1 MMMMKVFNSK
11 AAAEEYMSS
20 HTLTFSTPELTLLRY
35 SFWLGD
41 IITDPHNKEN
51 TIPRMMSYMEE
62 KDENTIVKIIDDDKY
77 VPTGAVR
84 KIGQKIPNIKYCSE
98 CGKENS
104 ADARFCVECGENQK

>member
-1 MMMMKVFNSK
+1 MKVFNSK

-41 IITDPHNKEN
+41 TIPDPNNKKN
-51 TIPRMMSYMEE
+51 TIPRMMSYMED
-62 KDENTIVKIIDDDKY
+62 KDKNTVVKIIDDDKY
-77 VPTGAVR
+77 IPTGAVR
-84 KIGQKIPNIKYCSE
+84 KIGQNKNSDNIKYCSE

-104 ADARFCVECGENQK
+104 SEARFCVECGENQK